1 MGYIKLIGSNREF
14 GKLWV
19 AQLVSLFGDWFSTIT
34 ISALIASYTA
44 GTEYQGIAVSSFF
57 IARLLPPVVMRPLA
71 GVIADRFD
79 RKRLLILSDI
89 ARALAVLG
97 LLFATQGPE
106 YLPLVY
112 VFVVAQFLFSAIFE
126 PARSA
131 IVPSLLYRHEL
142 VIGNTL
148 SNMTWSAMLAVG
160 AIAGGVAAELLGTQA
175 VLLIDAMTFV
185 VSALLIVS
193 IVIPETPRSETD
205 QETRKVKSKSQRTI
219 RDALRYLASHPAAAA
234 GLFVKTGMG
243 ITIFD
248 TVMIIYGTQIFVL
261 GDKGIT
267 SVGIFWAAFGAGA
280 IIGPLIANLFSDDT
294 VHKLRQLIIVG
305 YALIALGWFFWG
317 LAPSLE
323 LVAMAIFIRAMGGAV
338 CWTYSS
344 VIIQLEVPDE
354 YLGRAFSFD
363 LAGFELVQTIGMV
376 AIGVLIDIVGNE
388 GIQAVV
394 YGSALAAAAPL
405 LIWIWIVRRLEKFK
419 PLG

>member
-1 MGYIKLIGSNREF
+1 MGYIELMRSNREF
-14 GKLWV
+14 VKLWA
-19 AQLVSLFGDWFSTIT
+19 AQIVSLFGDWFSTIT

-44 GTEYQGIAVSSFF
+44 GTDYQGIAVSSFF
-57 IARLLPPVVMRPLA
+57 IARLLPPVLMRPLA

-79 RKRLLILSDI
+79 RKRLLIVSDI

-106 YLPLVY
+106 HLPLVY
-112 VFVVAQFLFSAIFE
+112 VFVVVQFLFSAIFE
-126 PARSA
+126 PARNA
-131 IVPSLLYRHEL
+131 IVPSLLYRHQL
-142 VIGNTL
+142 VAGNTL

-160 AIAGGVAAELLGTQA
+160 AISGGLAAELLGTQA

-193 IVIPETPRSETD
+193 IVIPERPRSQTG
-205 QETRKVKSKSQRTI
+205 QEARKVKSKSQRTI
-219 RDALRYLASHPAAAA
+219 LDAVRYLATHPSAAA

-243 ITIFD
+243 VTIFD

-267 SVGIFWAAFGAGA
+267 SVGIFWAAFGIGA
-280 IIGPLIANLFSDDT
+280 IVGPLIANLFSDGT
-294 VHKLRQLIIVG
+294 VRELRRLIIIG
-305 YALIALGWFFWG
+305 FALIAFGWLFWG

-323 LVAMAIFIRAMGGAV
+323 LVSLAIFVRAMGGAV

-363 LAGFELVQTIGMV
+363 LVGFRTRTNDRHGSPRTADRRYGTGRH
-376 AIGVLIDIVGNE
+376 AINRVWHGTGL
-388 GIQAVV
+388 Q
-394 YGSALAAAAPL
+394 L
-405 LIWIWIVRRLEKFK
+405 RRL
-419 PLG
+419 

>member
-1 MGYIKLIGSNREF
+1 MGYIELMRSNREF
-14 GKLWV
+14 VKLWA
-19 AQLVSLFGDWFSTIT
+19 AQIVSLFGDWFSTIT

-44 GTEYQGIAVSSFF
+44 GTDYQGIAVSSFF
-57 IARLLPPVVMRPLA
+57 IARLLPPVLMRPLA

-79 RKRLLILSDI
+79 RKRLLIVSDI

-106 YLPLVY
+106 HLPLVY
-112 VFVVAQFLFSAIFE
+112 VFVVVQFLFSAIFE
-126 PARSA
+126 PARNA
-131 IVPSLLYRHEL
+131 IVPSLLYRHQL
-142 VIGNTL
+142 VAGNTL

-160 AIAGGVAAELLGTQA
+160 AISGGLAAELLGTQA
-175 VLLIDAMTFV
+175 VLLIDAMTFL

-193 IVIPETPRSETD
+193 IVIPERPRSETG
-205 QETRKVKSKSQRTI
+205 QEARKVKSKSQRTI
-219 RDALRYLASHPAAAA
+219 LDAVRYLTTHPSAAA

-243 ITIFD
+243 VTIFD

-267 SVGIFWAAFGAGA
+267 SVGIFWAAFGIGA
-280 IIGPLIANLFSDDT
+280 IVGPLIANLFSDGT
-294 VHKLRQLIIVG
+294 VRKLRRLIIIG
-305 YALIALGWFFWG
+305 FALIAFGWLFWG

-323 LVAMAIFIRAMGGAV
+323 LVSLAIFVRAMGGAV

-363 LAGFELVQTIGMV
+363 LVGFELVQTIGMV
-376 AIGVLIDIVGNE
+376 VLGLLIDAMGPDGMQSIVFGMALV
-388 GIQAVV
+388 AV
-394 YGSALAAAAPL
+394 APL
-405 LIWIWIVRRLEKFK
+405 MIWIWIAHLLEKFK
-419 PLG
+419 PMG

>member
-1 MGYIKLIGSNREF
+1 MGYMQLIRSNREF
-14 GKLWV
+14 IKLWT
-19 AQLVSLFGDWFSTIT
+19 AQIVSLFGDWFSTIT

-44 GTEYQGIAVSSFF
+44 GTDYQGIAVSSFF
-57 IARLLPPVVMRPLA
+57 IARLVPPVLMRPLA

-79 RKRLLILSDI
+79 RKRLLIVSDI

-106 YLPLVY
+106 NLPLVY
-112 VFVVAQFLFSAIFE
+112 VFVVVQFLFSAIFE

-131 IVPSLLYRHEL
+131 MVPSLLYRHQL
-142 VIGNTL
+142 VAGNTL
-148 SNMTWSAMLAVG
+148 SNMTWSAMLAIG
-160 AIAGGVAAELLGTQA
+160 AISGGLAAELLGTQA

-193 IVIPETPRSETD
+193 IVIPERPRSEIG
-205 QETRKVKSKSQRTI
+205 QEARKVKSKSQRTI
-219 RDALRYLASHPAAAA
+219 RDAIRYLATHPSAAA

-243 ITIFD
+243 VTIFD

-267 SVGIFWAAFGAGA
+267 SVGIFWAAFGIGA
-280 IIGPLIANLFSDDT
+280 IVGPMIANLFSDGT
-294 VHKLRQLIIVG
+294 VRELRRLIIIG
-305 YALIALGWFFWG
+305 FALIAFGWFFWG

-323 LVAMAIFIRAMGGAV
+323 LVSLAIFIRAMGGAV

-363 LAGFELVQTIGMV
+363 LVGFELIQTIGMV
-376 AIGVLIDIVGNE
+376 VLGLLIDTMGTD
-388 GIQAVV
+388 GIQAIVF
-394 YGSALAAAAPL
+394 GMALVAVAPL
-405 LIWIWIVRRLEKFK
+405 LIWIWIAHRLEKFK
-419 PLG
+419 PIG